1 MGVILPPGV
10 DEGWGLTISS
20 LPRGEGKGGPTE
32 PASHRF
38 ARYTGIA
45 TLRRTVFLLAM
56 AALLGGLFSLPPAL
70 GAEAS
75 GKPSPSSTAPGN
87 PTPKPSNGKAAPSLP
102 PPGTL
107 PVGSTRTNPP
117 PSSPTAPALITVDPS
132 TIDPGVDNALNIFGR
147 NLSPQT
153 LVQVDTV
160 NTVPAAVI
168 DVPDAW
174 HLIVS
179 LPKGSL
185 HDGTHDIVL
194 FNPDGQLDDAM
205 GVLTAHSPGLPI
217 LVYIVA
223 GGLVCAFVAFR
234 VGRWLLR

>member
-1 MGVILPPGV
+1 M
-10 DEGWGLTISS
+10 
-20 LPRGEGKGGPTE
+20 
-32 PASHRF
+32 
-38 ARYTGIA
+38 A
-45 TLRRTVFLLAM
+45 TFRRTIFLLAM
-56 AALLGGLFSLPPAL
+56 AALLGGLFSLSSTS
-70 GAEAS
+70 GADAS
-75 GKPSPSSTAPGN
+75 GKPSPSGTA
-87 PTPKPSNGKAAPSLP
+87 TPKPSGNGKPAPSLP
-102 PPGTL
+102 PAGTL
-107 PVGSTRTNPP
+107 PAGSTRTNPP

-147 NLSPQT
+147 NLSAQT

-160 NTVPAAVI
+160 NTVPATVI
-168 DVPDAW
+168 EVPDAW

-185 HDGTHDIVL
+185 RDGTHDIFL
-194 FNPDGQLDDAM
+194 FNPDGQFDDAQ